1 MAASDQTYLE
11 VRSRICD
18 TFLVWLSIAAIA
30 MLAASLYRVVDIGWQ
45 PIMTLHIFVASALW
59 ATALCRKHLPYHV
72 RGGFLLGLM
81 LIVGLAGT
89 WSFGLAAGGLVWL
102 LITPV
107 ISAILF
113 GARSGL
119 AILACIILAT
129 SMIGVM
135 TVLGIKSPALDLTV
149 YISSAST
156 WINSELAWVLT
167 IGGAIFAIGM
177 LNKFFI
183 ESLETSRRQAE
194 GLEES
199 EREYR
204 SILDNM
210 VDTFYRADQEGRVV
224 MASPSAMGLLGLAP
238 EELTGRKL
246 TEFYVDESQ
255 RAEFLRH
262 LEEGG
267 GEVTDYDAEIY
278 TKSGEK
284 IWVSTSARYWK
295 DAAGKILGVEGAIR
309 NTTAHKAA
317 EEVLLRSRKMEA
329 VGQLTGGIAHDYNN
343 MLGVIMGNIQLI
355 QGSAELDD
363 RTQRRL
369 NMALAAAQRNADL
382 TGKLLG
388 LSRAQAGGTRLIA
401 ANDFI
406 VRLEDIIAK
415 SLTASIEVRTE
426 LAEDLWPV
434 DVDPGEFEDMLLNL
448 AINARDAMPGG
459 GVLAF
464 GTANVTFDDRDMAR
478 NPNVRAGDYVM
489 ISLSDTGSGMSA
501 EIREKIFDPFFST
514 KEIGKGTGLG
524 LSLVYAFVQ
533 RSGGFIILHSEPG
546 EGASFGIFLP
556 RAHDG
561 KSDATGSPTVAD
573 HELPRGTETVLVVDD
588 ESFLVDIAV
597 ALLDDLGYQTFT
609 ASDARQ
615 ALDVLKANP
624 GIDLLFSDVVMPG
637 ELDGYGLALAA
648 GQLCPSL
655 QVLLTSGFAKISE
668 EHMNGGNEVVA
679 RLTANRLSKPYT
691 LIELATA
698 VRRTLDEGDQ
708 GATAQS

>member
-18 TFLVWLSIAAIA
+18 TFLVWLSIAAIP
-30 MLAASLYRVVDIGWQ
+30 MLAASLYRTVDIGWQ
-45 PIMTLHIFVASALW
+45 PLMALHVFGAVALW
-59 ATALCRKHLPYHV
+59 IMALCRKRLPYHV
-72 RGGFLLGLM
+72 RGGFLLGVM
-81 LIVGLAGT
+81 LITGLAGT

-107 ISAILF
+107 LGAILL

-119 AILACIILAT
+119 AILASIILVT

-135 TVLGIKSPALDLTV
+135 TVLGIRSPALDLAV
-149 YISSAST
+149 YLSTAST
-156 WINSELAWVLT
+156 WINSELSWVIT
-167 IGGAIFAIGM
+167 IGGTIIAIGI

-204 SILDNM
+204 SILGNM
-210 VDTFYRADQEGRVV
+210 VDTFYRADQEGCVV
-224 MASPSAMGLLGLAP
+224 MASPSALALLGFSP
-238 EELTGRKL
+238 EELVGKKL
-246 TEFYVDESQ
+246 TEFYVDGNQ
-255 RAEFLRH
+255 RAEFLLR
-262 LEEGG
+262 LQDGG
-267 GEVTDYDAEIY
+267 GEVTDFDTEIY
-278 TKSGEK
+278 TRSGEK

-295 DAAGKILGVEGAIR
+295 DADGNILGVEGAIR
-309 NTTAHKAA
+309 NITTNRIA
-317 EEVLLRSRKMEA
+317 EEILLRSRKMEA
-329 VGQLTGGIAHDYNN
+329 MGQLTGGIAHDYNN
-343 MLGVIMGNIQLI
+343 MLGVIIGNIQLI
-355 QGSAELDD
+355 QGSAKLDD
-363 RTQRRL
+363 KTQRRL
-369 NMALAAAQRNADL
+369 DMALAAAQRNADL

-388 LSRAQAGGTRLIA
+388 LSRSQAGGTRLIA

-406 VRLEDIIAK
+406 ARLEDIIAK

-464 GTANVTFDDRDMAR
+464 GTANVTFDDGDMAR
-478 NPNVRAGDYVM
+478 NPNVRAGEYVM

-501 EIREKIFDPFFST
+501 EMRERVFDPFFTT

-556 RAHDG
+556 RAHGG
-561 KSDATGSPTVAD
+561 KSDATGAQVVTD
-573 HELPRGTETVLVVDD
+573 HQLPRGTETVLVVDD
-588 ESFLVDIAV
+588 EASLVDLAV
-597 ALLDDLGYQTFT
+597 ALLHDLGYQTFT

-615 ALDVLKANP
+615 AQDVLKANP

-637 ELDGYGLALAA
+637 EMDGYDLALAA
-648 GQLCPSL
+648 GQLHPSL
-655 QVLLTSGFAKISE
+655 RVLLTSGFAKTSE
-668 EHMNGGNEVVA
+668 ERMNGDNEGVA
-679 RLTANRLSKPYT
+679 RLAANLLSKPYT

-698 VRRTLDEGDQ
+698 VRRTLDESDQ

>member
-1 MAASDQTYLE
+1 MAAVDQAYLE

-30 MLAASLYRVVDIGWQ
+30 MLAASLYRTVDIGWQ

-59 ATALCRKHLPYHV
+59 ATALCRKRLPYHV
-72 RGGFLLGLM
+72 RSGFLLGLM
-81 LIVGLAGT
+81 LLVGLGGT

-107 ISAILF
+107 LAAILF

-119 AILACIILAT
+119 AILACIIVVT
-129 SMIGVM
+129 STIGVM
-135 TVLGIKSPALDLTV
+135 TVLGIKSPALDLAV
-149 YISSAST
+149 YLSTAST
-156 WINSELAWVLT
+156 WINSELSWVMT
-167 IGGAIFAIGM
+167 IGGTIIAIGI
-177 LNKFFI
+177 LNKFFV

-194 GLEES
+194 GLEEND
-199 EREYR
+199 REY
-204 SILDNM
+204 SNILDNM
-210 VDTFYRADQEGRVV
+210 VDTFYRADQEGCVV
-224 MASPSAMGLLGLAP
+224 MASPSALDLLGFSP
-238 EELTGRKL
+238 EELVGRKL
-246 TEFYVDESQ
+246 TEFYVDGNQ
-255 RAEFLRH
+255 RAEFLRR
-262 LEEGG
+262 LQEGG
-267 GEVTDYDAEIY
+267 GEVTDFDTEVY

-295 DAAGKILGVEGAIR
+295 NADGKVLGVEGAIR
-309 NTTAHKAA
+309 NITANKIA
-317 EEVLLRSRKMEA
+317 EEILLRSRKMEA

-343 MLGVIMGNIQLI
+343 MLGVIVGNIQLI
-355 QGSAELDD
+355 QGSTELDD
-363 RTQRRL
+363 KTRRRL
-369 NMALAAAQRNADL
+369 DMALAAAQRNADL

-388 LSRAQAGGTRLIA
+388 LSRSQAGGTRLIA

-434 DVDPGEFEDMLLNL
+434 DVDPGEYEDMLLNL

-464 GTANVTFDDRDMAR
+464 GTANVTFDEGDMAR
-478 NPNVRAGDYVM
+478 NPNVRAGEYVM

-501 EIREKIFDPFFST
+501 EIREKIFDPFFTT

-556 RAHDG
+556 RAHG
-561 KSDATGSPTVAD
+561 RKSDAPGEQAD
-573 HELPRGTETVLVVDD
+573 TDHHLPRGTETVLVVDD
-588 ESFLVDIAV
+588 ESFLVDLAV
-597 ALLDDLGYQTFT
+597 AFLHDLGYQTFT
-609 ASDARQ
+609 ASDASQ
-615 ALDVLKANP
+615 ALGVLKANP

-637 ELDGYGLALAA
+637 EMDGYSLALAA
-648 GQLCPSL
+648 GQLHPSL
-655 QVLLTSGFAKISE
+655 RVLLTSGFAKTAE
-668 EHMNGGNEVVA
+668 EHINGGNEVVA
-679 RLTANRLSKPYT
+679 RLTANLLSKPYT

-698 VRRTLDEGDQ
+698 VRRTLDERGQ